1 MQQLPSAFWPQRW
14 AQRITTPRGSS
25 IPTSTPLIPPLPGSK
40 PQALWPTIANT
51 SPLQYLNNVL
61 EQDHPRHQAAGQR
74 ESAFRLVC
82 SIALLLV
89 CLDWKSD
96 SFQLSH
102 PPPDVLSLPLRS
114 SSTSRYDSEK
124 RKYQPTP
131 SRITSGSNCRHL
143 NRPATEGAR
152 TVSAQEALDD
162 RKRLA

>member
-1 MQQLPSAFWPQRW
+1 MYFQMSGPIQSNVGEFNQINVAKELRGLP
-14 AQRITTPRGSS
+14 TM
-25 IPTSTPLIPPLPGSK
+25 
-40 PQALWPTIANT
+40 NC
-51 SPLQYLNNVL
+51 V
-61 EQDHPRHQAAGQR
+61 
-74 ESAFRLVC
+74 FRC
-82 SIALLLV
+82 SIALLGCAMMLSGCGRRSESVSLIILQTGFALLLV

-152 TVSAQEALDD
+152 TISAQLIRQLLQSSNTSV
-162 RKRLA
+162 RKAS